1 LTNWR
6 QTENQEAVPR
16 SLSNLGNILQMQGDY
31 SRATTI
37 YDECRTIF
45 EGLGDSIGAAWSM
58 NSQGDVYRDQGL
70 YPAAAALYGQCLQLF
85 RGLGDPWG
93 IASTLADLG
102 SLATKEGVYDTA
114 SSFYRESIV
123 IFQQL
128 DHKRGIARLMECFAC
143 LSAAQHQSECS
154 LRLAGT
160 AAALRQ
166 SIGAPLTPAEE
177 SKLEAAIEPAR
188 EELTENAGAKA
199 WLEGW
204 AMPVETAVERLLG
217 PKL

>member
-1 LTNWR
+1 
-6 QTENQEAVPR
+6 
-16 SLSNLGNILQMQGDY
+16 M
-31 SRATTI
+31 
-37 YDECRTIF
+37 
-45 EGLGDSIGAAWSM
+45 GAAWSM

-70 YPAAAALYGQCLQLF
+70 YPAAAASYRQCLQLF
-85 RGLGDPWG
+85 RELGDPWG
-93 IASTLADLG
+93 IAATLGDLG
-102 SLATKEGVYDTA
+102 NLATKERAYDTA
-114 SSFYRESIV
+114 SSLYWESIA
-123 IFQQL
+123 IFGQL

-143 LSAAQHQSECS
+143 LSAAQHESESS

-188 EELTENAGAKA
+188 EELTENAGATA